1 MGELEGLVKRA
12 VEESASRR
20 VFAEKAAVDG
30 WRHVEVQVLGD
41 GRGGVRHL
49 WERECSL
56 QRRYQ
61 KVVEVAPSTVRDRGV
76 VGRVVEAAVR
86 MAEKVSSGFSLA
98 GLQRII
104 ADLSHQRSNTSLW
117 GRSSSY

>member
-1 MGELEGLVKRA
+1 M
-12 VEESASRR
+12 EESASRR